1 LDLTVRFL
9 RLNRGGL
16 HRASEAASRKFKLSV
31 DVDQF
36 MQEEKAAHEV
46 LSDGLRH
53 VNHRFRFYADYLAD
67 QQQSLSRA
75 KIRNLMQV
83 FHDFHFAPT
92 SMILS
97 KKSGK

>member
-1 LDLTVRFL
+1 
-9 RLNRGGL
+9 
-16 HRASEAASRKFKLSV
+16 
-31 DVDQF
+31 

-67 QQQSLSRA
+67 QQRSLSRA

-83 FHDFHFAPT
+83 FHDFHFAPS

-97 KKSGK
+97 KKSSK